1 MRIISGAIG
10 TLLRWK
16 EVLAVGRMERPSAP
30 LLHRELVQE
39 DGAGLLVGQKEALDG
54 DPELA
59 R

>member
-16 EVLAVGRMERPSAP
+16 EVLAVGRMERPPAP

-39 DGAGLLVGQKEALDG
+39 DGAGLLVG
-54 DPELA
+54 
-59 R
+59 